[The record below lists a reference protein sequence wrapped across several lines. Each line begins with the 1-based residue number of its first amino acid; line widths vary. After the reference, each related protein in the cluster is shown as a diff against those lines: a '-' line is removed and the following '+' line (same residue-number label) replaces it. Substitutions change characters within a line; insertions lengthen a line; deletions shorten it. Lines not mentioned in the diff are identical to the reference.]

1 MSSWLDHN
9 YKKLVIST
17 RVLVVVITYHL
28 QQTTTWDIRIV
39 AGHDHHWRSINW
51 PPWTLTMLH
60 ILTHPLLCGHMQ
72 ISLSS
77 CPYQYTW
84 QIWAVFEP
92 PSPCSREEGR
102 WGQAERQLESGQ
114 FQLFPFECCW
124 RWLGAN
130 RVRGLGKGRR
140 WCWQGESSVLA
151 RCYRGGYVPT
161 LLQSGFNVESHR
173 DRLLGGGKYYKRGLC
188 NKKRNPVNNKMYLWG
203 FTEKTIKWRLSGRDS
218 NQHWLGGHW
227 IFPHGSYSHVVPS
240 LVCIRPLLVELTK

>member
-1 MSSWLDHN
+1 
-9 YKKLVIST
+9 
-17 RVLVVVITYHL
+17 
-28 QQTTTWDIRIV
+28 
-39 AGHDHHWRSINW
+39 
-51 PPWTLTMLH
+51 MLH

-124 RWLGAN
+124 RWLGEN
-130 RVRGLGKGRR
+130 RVRGLRKGRR

-173 DRLLGGGKYYKRGLC
+173 ARLLGLWWATTPLPVEGNIINVDFATRNGTQSIIKCIFGDSRRRQSSGDCQGEILISIDWVATGYFRMVLILTWFLVSSAFDHFLLSWLNNNFHNIISMCGIYKIRAIWSGLGQFI
-188 NKKRNPVNNKMYLWG
+188 PIS
-203 FTEKTIKWRLSGRDS
+203 T
-218 NQHWLGGHW
+218 
-227 IFPHGSYSHVVPS
+227 
-240 LVCIRPLLVELTK
+240 